1 MLTLV
6 VVVAQVTKAYE
17 QLKAGGGTAGSGF
30 SAYASIGGRER
41 DDLHGPIDMSK
52 SVKAVGEGKEI
63 AVRPLDED
71 VVGKFTARALSVAL
85 KRSASVDRTKQAQ
98 TVAA

>member
-1 MLTLV
+1 M
-6 VVVAQVTKAYE
+6 AQVTKAYE

-52 SVKAVGEGKEI
+52 SVKQVGDGKEI

-71 VVGKFTARALSVAL
+71 IVGKFAARAHSVAM
-85 KRSASVDRTKQAQ
+85 KRSTVVDRTRRAQ